1 MSTTFATNMP
11 AAYSLDIPQASADV
25 EQNKRNLDEYGL
37 AVHKGLFSKEQVAQ
51 MLARL
56 KEQARLEEAQGV
68 AQLSDQ
74 SSTSKTWIGHASDG
88 PAEPCWQGIPMLVN
102 KGRVFIDLGVMNPVL
117 HAYAKHCFRDY
128 PMMLSSMTGLIVKK
142 GATPM
147 VVHTD
152 QQFVPF
158 PTPTPV
164 YLNMMVCLT
173 DFTEEMGAT
182 RVVPRSH
189 KWNVYPKTVIGAQGI
204 PTNPDP
210 IETVPVVCEAG
221 DVILFESRTWHQSGH
236 STSDEVRYSF
246 TLLWNQS
253 WMRPMDDIV
262 QSLHQDVY
270 ESLPEEARA
279 LLGFR
284 VDAAGRFEPRHP
296 GDRQALNR
304 GMPFVPELTEGGSKK
319 AVPFGNLKAGFTYGY
334 DKETHEKHV

>member
-1 MSTTFATNMP
+1 MTAFAKEMP
-11 AAYSLDIPQASADV
+11 AAYSLELPEASADI

-37 AVHKGLFSKEQVAQ
+37 AVHKGLFSPEQVAQ
-51 MLARL
+51 LLARL
-56 KEQARLEEAQGV
+56 KEQADLEDEQGV
-68 AQLSDQ
+68 GLFSDQ
-74 SSTSKTWIGHASDG
+74 SATSQTWIGRSSDG
-88 PAEPCWQGIPMLVN
+88 PSAPCWQGIPMLVN
-102 KGRVFIDLGVMNPVL
+102 KGRVFIDLGVMNPTL
-117 HAYAKHCFRDY
+117 HAYADHCFRGY

-142 GATPM
+142 GASPM

-152 QQFVPF
+152 QSFLPF

-189 KWNVYPKTVIGAQGI
+189 KWNIYPRTTLGPNGTPI
-204 PTNPDP
+204 NPDP
-210 IETVPVVCEAG
+210 IETVPVICKAG
-221 DVILFESRTWHQSGH
+221 DVILFESRLWHQSGE
-236 STSDEVRYSF
+236 STSDTTRYSF

-270 ESLPEEARA
+270 ESLPKEALA

-284 VDAAGRFEPRHP
+284 VDSAGRFEPRYP

-304 GMPFVPELTEGGSKK
+304 AMPFVPELTRGGSKK
-319 AVPFGNLKAGFTYGY
+319 AVPYGDMQAKRTYGY
-334 DKETHEKHV
+334 EEDAHEKHL